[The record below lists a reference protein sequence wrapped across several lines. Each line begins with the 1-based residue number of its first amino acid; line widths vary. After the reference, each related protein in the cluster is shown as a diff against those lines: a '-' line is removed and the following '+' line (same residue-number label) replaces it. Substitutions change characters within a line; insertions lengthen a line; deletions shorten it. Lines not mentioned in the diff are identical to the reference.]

1 MVRFE
6 HALAWVTPLE
16 HAGPTVTIR
25 HMKASSARG
34 LAHGIWLG
42 TLAIWAI
49 ALILV
54 IATSPSDAVP
64 MALLGLPMLTY
75 ASVGG
80 LVARTSPG
88 NLIGWLFSSVGLAL
102 SLWIFGSAYAQIGLE
117 GSSGIG
123 DLPGAAVAAWTGVL
137 ASIAVLPVALPV
149 FLLTFPDGRLR
160 SRRWRPVAWAIA
172 PGSVLLVVGTVGQ
185 TWEFDPLVLRPTRW
199 VTEIPA
205 IDHAYDAGL
214 FLVFGTAF
222 AGLLA
227 LVLRFRESSAEQRQS
242 LRLLVGMIVGMAF
255 ATALAIVTVLAS
267 GGAEWSWIAI
277 VLAILTDG
285 FGVLI
290 GIPLATAAAVL
301 TFGLYDVG
309 VVVKKT
315 VVYVVLVIFFVLLI
329 GFVSLL
335 LSPLAFIGSRGV
347 EGGGERELVIARI
360 ATGVSIAVLVLVLT
374 FRPMKRLARRLVY
387 GRRATRYEAMA
398 EFSER
403 LGDAYSTED
412 VLPRMA
418 EIVRAST
425 GADLAQVWLHVGGEI
440 RPVASSPS
448 DDPMGAAIEAASGE
462 LPPFEGRRA
471 FAVRDRGELL
481 GALTVAMP
489 AAESLSKDGEQLV
502 TDLAGQAGLVLR
514 NVRLVEELQESR
526 RRIVTAQDERAR
538 KLERDIHDGAQQQLV
553 ALSVK
558 LGLVE
563 RFAAR
568 DEAKA
573 HALLAELKSDAADAL
588 ENVRDL
594 ARGIYP
600 PVLADHGLAAA
611 LEAQARKATIPVYV
625 HADGAGRYAS
635 EIETAV
641 YFCCLEAVQ
650 NVAKYAGATRVTVS
664 LAASNGDLTF
674 SVADDGVGFDP
685 ATTTRG
691 AGLTNIRDRL
701 EALGGAFHVESTP
714 GRGTVVHGG
723 VPLGATRA

>member
-1 MVRFE
+1 
-6 HALAWVTPLE
+6 
-16 HAGPTVTIR
+16 
-25 HMKASSARG
+25 MKASSARK
-34 LAHGIWLG
+34 LAHGVWLG
-42 TLAIWAI
+42 TLAIWFI
-49 ALILV
+49 ALILL
-54 IATSPSDAVP
+54 IATSPSDAIP
-64 MALLGLPMLTY
+64 MALLGLPMVTY
-75 ASVGG
+75 ASVGA
-80 LVARTSPG
+80 LVARRNPA
-88 NLIGWLFSSVGLAL
+88 NLIGWLFSSVGLAVA
-102 SLWIFGSAYAQIGLE
+102 LWMFGTTYAGIGLE
-117 GSSGIG
+117 GGSGIG
-123 DLPGAAVAAWTGVL
+123 DLPGAAATAWIGVL
-137 ASIAVLPVALPV
+137 ALTAALPVALPV
-149 FLLTFPDGRLR
+149 FLLTFPHGHLR
-160 SRRWRPVAWAIA
+160 SRRWRPVAWVVVLDGLLLAI
-172 PGSVLLVVGTVGQ
+172 GRVGQ
-185 TWEFDPLVLRPTRW
+185 YWGIDPLVLRPPGWASR
-199 VTEIPA
+199 VPGIGL
-205 IDHAYDAGL
+205 AYDTGIIL
-214 FLVFGTAF
+214 LVATAF

-227 LVLRFRESSAEQRQS
+227 LILRFREASPEQRQPI
-242 LRLLVGMIVGMAF
+242 RLLVGVIVAMAF
-255 ATALAIVTVLAS
+255 TTALAIVTVIAS
-267 GGAEWSWIAI
+267 QSADWSWIAI
-277 VLAILTDG
+277 ILAILTDG

-315 VVYVVLVIFFVLLI
+315 VVYVVLVMFFVLLMA
-329 GFVSLL
+329 FLSLL
-335 LSPLAFIGSRGV
+335 LSPLAFIGSRGT
-347 EGGGERELVIARI
+347 GGAGERELLIARI
-360 ATGVSIAVLVLVLT
+360 LSTAAVFTLVLVLT
-374 FRPMKRLARRLVY
+374 FRPMKRLARRLVF

-403 LGDAYSTED
+403 LGDTYSTED

-425 GADLAQVWLHVGGEI
+425 GADLAQVWLHVGSEI

-448 DDPMGAAIEAASGE
+448 DTPVGAAIEAASDE
-462 LPPFEGRRA
+462 LPAFEGRRA
-471 FAVRDRGELL
+471 FPVRDRGELL

-489 AAESLSKDGEQLV
+489 AAEPLSKDGEQLV
-502 TDLAGQAGLVLR
+502 MDLAGQAGLVLR
-514 NVRLVEELQESR
+514 NVRLVEELQGSR

-558 LGLVE
+558 LGLAE
-563 RFAAR
+563 QLAPR

-573 HALLAELKSDAADAL
+573 RELLAELRSDAADAL
-588 ENVRDL
+588 ENLRDL

-600 PVLADHGLAAA
+600 PVLADQGLAAA

-664 LAASNGDLTF
+664 LAASNADLTF

-685 ATTTRG
+685 ATTARG
-691 AGLTNIRDRL
+691 AGLTNMRDRL

-714 GRGTVVHGG
+714 GRGTVVHGD